1 MWAQSRSELGDTMDQ
16 GECQTEYNML
26 ESMIGKGQDG
36 EKGGEVTEE
45 MIKIMQQRTVPMT
58 PLVMSQIGNETGEGD
73 PKYRIEELLDASIR
87 SDRTIVVDKE
97 DGKLLEESRL
107 DHNK

>member
-26 ESMIGKGQDG
+26 ESMIGKGADG

-45 MIKIMQQRTVPMT
+45 MIKIM
-58 PLVMSQIGNETGEGD
+58 
-73 PKYRIEELLDASIR
+73 
-87 SDRTIVVDKE
+87 
-97 DGKLLEESRL
+97 
-107 DHNK
+107 